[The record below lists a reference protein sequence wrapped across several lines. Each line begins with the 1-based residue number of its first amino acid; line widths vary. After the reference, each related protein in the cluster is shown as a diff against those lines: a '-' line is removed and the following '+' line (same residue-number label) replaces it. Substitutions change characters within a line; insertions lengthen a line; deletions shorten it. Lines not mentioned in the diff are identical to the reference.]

1 MVKPLDVDH
10 SKRCLGEVNYRLLN
24 DLTITQSLS
33 LSLSFNYGLASIVL
47 LSSNNLYP
55 QLKTARS
62 NTRLVLKVR
71 DKPINL
77 YLVS

>member
-33 LSLSFNYGLASIVL
+33 LSLSFNYGLASIV
-47 LSSNNLYP
+47 
-55 QLKTARS
+55 
-62 NTRLVLKVR
+62 
-71 DKPINL
+71 
-77 YLVS
+77 